1 MSRSRAIIFDLDGT
15 LVDSLD
21 DLSDALNASL
31 KAIGGAQVDRNDV
44 RGWVGDGLPVLCRRA
59 WPDADD
65 ATLEKFVLMAA
76 EQYRA
81 RCVAKTR
88 PYGNILKML
97 DLLQARGVLMA
108 VLSNKPHELTRRVVS
123 ELGMEKYFVE
133 VRGYVTEAEKKPS
146 PQAALSIADTF
157 DMDPANIMLVGD
169 SIVDIQT
176 ARNAGMTAASVTWG
190 FQEKIFLKS
199 AGPDHFLDDP
209 LEIFFL
215 LE

>member
-1 MSRSRAIIFDLDGT
+1 MSRLRAIIFDLDGT

-21 DLSDALNASL
+21 DLTDALNASL
-31 KAIGGAQVDRNDV
+31 NAVGGSQVDRKNV
-44 RGWVGDGLPVLCRRA
+44 RGWVGDGLPALCRRA

-65 ATLEKFVLMAA
+65 VMLQKFISMAA
-76 EQYRA
+76 DQYRA

-97 DLLQARGVLMA
+97 DLLKARGAPLA
-108 VLSNKPHELTRRVVS
+108 VLSNKPHELTQRVVS
-123 ELGMEKYFVE
+123 ELGMEKFFVE
-133 VRGYVTEAEKKPS
+133 VRGYLTEAEKKPS
-146 PQAALSIADTF
+146 PHAALSIAGTF
-157 DMDPANIMLVGD
+157 GMDPANIMLVGD

-176 ARNAGMTAASVTWG
+176 ARNAGMTAVSVTWG

-209 LEIFFL
+209 LEIFSL

>member
-1 MSRSRAIIFDLDGT
+1 MSRLRAIIFDLDGT

-21 DLSDALNASL
+21 DLTDALNASL
-31 KAIGGAQVDRNDV
+31 KAVGGAQVDRKDV
-44 RGWVGDGLPVLCRRA
+44 RGWVGDGLPALCRRA

-65 ATLEKFVLMAA
+65 AMHQKFVSMAA
-76 EQYRA
+76 DQYRA

-97 DLLQARGVLMA
+97 DLLKARGAPLA

-133 VRGYVTEAEKKPS
+133 VHGYVTEAEKKPS
-146 PQAALSIADTF
+146 PQAALSIAHKF
-157 DMDPANIMLVGD
+157 GVAPALIMLVGD

-176 ARNAGMTAASVTWG
+176 ARNAGMTAVSVTWG

-209 LEIFFL
+209 LEIFSL

>member
-1 MSRSRAIIFDLDGT
+1 MSCSRAIIFDLDGT

-97 DLLQARGVLMA
+97 DLLQARGVAMA

-157 DMDPANIMLVGD
+157 GMDPANIMLVGD

-176 ARNAGMTAASVTWG
+176 ARNTGMTAVSVTWG

-209 LEIFFL
+209 LEIFSL